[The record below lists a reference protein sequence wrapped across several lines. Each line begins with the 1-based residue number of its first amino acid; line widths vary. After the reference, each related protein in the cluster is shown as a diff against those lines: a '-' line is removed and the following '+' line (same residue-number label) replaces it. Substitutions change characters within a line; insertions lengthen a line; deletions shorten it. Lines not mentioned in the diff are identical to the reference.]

1 MITLLIRLGVF
12 LATAAAGLLLAGLL
26 VNGVTLTV
34 SGFLLSVV
42 IFAALQSL
50 VAPLS
55 EKLLTR
61 FAPALTGG
69 VGIIST
75 FLSLLLATLLPGGL
89 QISGIT
95 AWLLGTLVVW
105 IVTAIGA
112 AVLHTIVT
120 RRGERKRAKKVL
132 GRS

>member
-1 MITLLIRLGVF
+1 MISLLIRLGVF

-26 VNGVTLTV
+26 VDGVTLTV

-55 EKLLTR
+55 ERLLRR

-89 QISGIT
+89 QISGLT

-105 IVTAIGA
+105 LVTAIGT
-112 AVLHTIVT
+112 AVLHAIVK
-120 RRGERKRAKKVL
+120 RRGERKRAEKIL

>member
-1 MITLLIRLGVF
+1 MITLLIRLGIF
-12 LATAAAGLLLAGLL
+12 LTAAAAGLLLAGLL
-26 VNGVTLTV
+26 VDGVTLTV

-42 IFAALQSL
+42 IFAALQSI

-55 EKLLTR
+55 VKLLTR

-75 FLSLLLATLLPGGL
+75 FLSLFLATLLPGGL

-105 IVTAIGA
+105 IVTVIGA
-112 AVLHTIVT
+112 IVLHRTVD
-120 RRGERKRAKKVL
+120 RRTERRKAERVL
-132 GRS
+132 RRK

>member
-12 LATAAAGLLLAGLL
+12 FTTAAAGLLLAGLL
-26 VNGVTLTV
+26 VDGVTLTV

-42 IFAALQSL
+42 IFAALQSI

-55 EKLLTR
+55 ERLLRR

-89 QISGIT
+89 QIRSLT

-105 IVTAIGA
+105 LVTAIGTA
-112 AVLHTIVT
+112 ALDDRV
-120 RRGERKRAKKVL
+120 
-132 GRS
+132 